1 MKKLMLMTLRD
12 IKSNKGQYIA
22 IIMVVVVG
30 ITMYNA
36 ISMSFYNLNSATE
49 NYYEEYRLPHLFVRL
64 NNAPESVVGI
74 IGRTDG
80 VSSAQGRLVLDVP
93 MEIPGYEGR
102 VHARIVS
109 VPRSNDGALN
119 KLHLE
124 EGRYVSGDHRDG
136 ALVEKLFMEF
146 HRLDIGSSI
155 YPIINGKR
163 VELKVSGKAISP
175 EYIYAVPSA
184 QDMMPDNE
192 RFTIL
197 YLEHSFVQQ
206 LTG

>member
-1 MKKLMLMTLRD
+1 MKKLMLMTIRD

-36 ISMSFYNLNSATE
+36 ISMSFHNLNNATE
-49 NYYEEYRLPHLFVRL
+49 SYYEEYRLPHLFVRL

-93 MEIPGYEGR
+93 MEMPGYEGR

-124 EGRYVSGDHRDG
+124 EGRYVS
-136 ALVEKLFMEF
+136 
-146 HRLDIGSSI
+146 
-155 YPIINGKR
+155 
-163 VELKVSGKAISP
+163 
-175 EYIYAVPSA
+175 
-184 QDMMPDNE
+184 
-192 RFTIL
+192 
-197 YLEHSFVQQ
+197 
-206 LTG
+206 